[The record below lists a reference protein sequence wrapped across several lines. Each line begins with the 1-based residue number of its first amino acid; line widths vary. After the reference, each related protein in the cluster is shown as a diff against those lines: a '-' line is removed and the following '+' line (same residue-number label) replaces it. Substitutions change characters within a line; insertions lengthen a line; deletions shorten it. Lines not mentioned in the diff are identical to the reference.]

1 MKSITGYIDVAQV
14 CLYLFWI
21 FFAGLV
27 LYLRREDR
35 REGYPLFSE
44 SSNGYKDAGFL
55 WIPPPKIFKL
65 AHGGTAMSPSGKPD
79 DRPINAAK
87 VAVWPGAPFEPI
99 GDPMLAAV
107 GPGSYAERA
116 DVPDKTVEGDAKTGA
131 VGQADHSLRWH
142 QRPTLDHVIGVPAQQ
157 GLAGVADGVARGG
170 DVMGADRK
178 VAGTVKDIWVDR
190 SETIIRYLEVTTNGG
205 RSVLLPMTFASI
217 NRNRL
222 EVKVHAILADQF
234 ANVPGLANPDQVT
247 LLEEDKICAYYGGG
261 MLYATASR
269 QEPLL

>member
-44 SSNGYKDAGFL
+44 PSNTYKDAGFL
-55 WIPPPKIFKL
+55 WIPPPKVFKL
-65 AHGGTAMSPSGKPD
+65 AHGGTSMSPSGRPD
-79 DRPINAAK
+79 DRAINAAK
-87 VAVWPGAPFEPI
+87 VAVWPGAPLEPI

-116 DVPDKTVEGDAKTGA
+116 NVPDKTVEGDAK
-131 VGQADHSLRWH
+131 
-142 QRPTLDHVIGVPAQQ
+142 IVPMRIASIYSI
-157 GLAGVADGVARGG
+157 DTEDRDPRGF

-261 MLYATASR
+261 LLYATASR